1 MTRSLVRRVA
11 VLFVLTLLVAT
22 PWSHAAPRQERG
34 AAPATSLSQLWTRLT
49 SLWGDIG
56 CIMDPNGRCHDSAAS
71 QGDIGCIADPGGRCR
86 TPAPSQGDIGCGADP
101 GGRCHTS
108 VTSDI
113 GCGADPNGCG
123 Q

>member
-11 VLFVLTLLVAT
+11 VLFVLTLLVAAS
-22 PWSHAAPRQERG
+22 WSHAAPRQERG
-34 AAPATSLSQLWTRLT
+34 AAPATSLGQLWTRLT

-56 CIMDPNGRCHDSAAS
+56 CIM
-71 QGDIGCIADPGGRCR
+71 DPGGRCR

-101 GGRCHTS
+101 NGRCQTAI
-108 VTSDI
+108 TSDI
-113 GCGADPNGCG
+113 GCGADPHGCG

>member
-1 MTRSLVRRVA
+1 MTRSSVRRVA
-11 VLFVLTLLVAT
+11 VLFVLTLLVAA

-34 AAPATSLSQLWTRLT
+34 AAPATVLGQLWTRLT

-56 CIMDPNGRCHDSAAS
+56 C
-71 QGDIGCIADPGGRCR
+71 
-86 TPAPSQGDIGCGADP
+86 GADP
-101 GGRCHTS
+101 GGRCQFSVTSDIGCGLDPHGRCQAS

-113 GCGADPNGCG
+113 GCGADPHGCG